1 MPKKVFET
9 TTSVI
14 SFIKSRE
21 WTFEKWVG
29 EHGYSTVPY
38 VLRNG
43 TPKVLPVSYSVAFAD
58 RRKPYDQQGC
68 NTELNQVVNDLA
80 VGQEII
86 VPDYSGC
93 NLDGAWIFTKCSA
106 DSWSRKYLTNDR

>member
-14 SFIKSRE
+14 AFIKSRE
-21 WTFEKWVG
+21 WTFEQWVG
-29 EHGYSTVPY
+29 ELGYSTVPY
-38 VLRNG
+38 VSRNG
-43 TPKVLPVSYSVAFAD
+43 VVQTLPVSHSVGFAD
-58 RRKPYDQQGC
+58 GREGYDQQGC

-93 NLDGAWIFTKCSA
+93 NLDGAWIFTKCSS
-106 DSWSRKYLTNDR
+106 DSWSRKYVTTNR

>member
-14 SFIKSRE
+14 AFIKSRE
-21 WTFEKWVG
+21 SMNEIWVG
-29 EHGYSTVPY
+29 EEGYSTIPY

-43 TPKVLPVSYSVAFAD
+43 KPKILPVSYSVAFAD
-58 RRKPYDQQGC
+58 RREGYDRQGC
-68 NTELNQVVNDLA
+68 NTELNQVVNGLA
-80 VGQEII
+80 IGQEII

-93 NLDGAWIFTKCSA
+93 NLGGAWIFAKCSS